1 MKKFFGVIAGIA
13 LKIKEFIV
21 KFNKIDKELE
31 RVNDR
36 IDRHDRKFDK
46 IDDKLEKHGERLN
59 ALDK

>member
-1 MKKFFGVIAGIA
+1 MKNVFGVIAGIA